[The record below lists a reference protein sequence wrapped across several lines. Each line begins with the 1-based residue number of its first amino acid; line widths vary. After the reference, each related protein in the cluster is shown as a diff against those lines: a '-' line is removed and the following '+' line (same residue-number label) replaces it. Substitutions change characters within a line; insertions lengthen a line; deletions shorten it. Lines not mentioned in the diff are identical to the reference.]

1 MKLVELECQNC
12 GATLKLEEGTEIVS
26 CPYCKATYKL
36 DDEAQHIKY
45 DDMENSGY
53 EFEKGRIKAQKEHVA
68 NNQNLNIAKIPM
80 IIIPIIVVI
89 MIISIIVFFGIG
101 ISSVKNG
108 FEKSYNDSNND
119 INIDELKVNSEIE
132 TNKENGKSEQEKYRF
147 NLHYSNG
154 RQAEIFVKSMLNDV
168 ITSNKT
174 NKDKIITV
182 KFNDITTQDPEQI
195 LEIEKQLIDYKE
207 YDVLLD
213 YDEDGFVN
221 MITIR

>member
-12 GATLKLEEGTEIVS
+12 GATLKFEEGTEIVS

-119 INIDELKVNSEIE
+119 INIDELKENSEIE

-154 RQAEIFVKSMLNDV
+154 RQAEIFVKSMLNNV